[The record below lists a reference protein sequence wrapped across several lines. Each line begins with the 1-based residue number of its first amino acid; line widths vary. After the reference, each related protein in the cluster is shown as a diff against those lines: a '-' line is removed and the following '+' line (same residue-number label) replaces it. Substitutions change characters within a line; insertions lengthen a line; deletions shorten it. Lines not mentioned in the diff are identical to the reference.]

1 MCHTCGKSQCECS
14 ITRYEHHDHNHNQC
28 GVSCGCK
35 KNKCDKSCKPKML
48 DSNHA
53 HKGLDVTFCKQMSET
68 ERKCFDKY
76 GFAKGMDY
84 DSITLKFISIINQL
98 EGKLKEVLENQRLID
113 DNSTSGIKKYYIL
126 SGGSLPVNSP
136 TITLRQF
143 DYCMETTTGTAAGTV
158 IKTYSYDGMAWK
170 LID

>member
-1 MCHTCGKSQCECS
+1 
-14 ITRYEHHDHNHNQC
+14 
-28 GVSCGCK
+28 
-35 KNKCDKSCKPKML
+35 
-48 DSNHA
+48 
-53 HKGLDVTFCKQMSET
+53 
-68 ERKCFDKY
+68 
-76 GFAKGMDY
+76 MDY

-98 EGKLKEVLENQRLID
+98 EWKLKEVLENQRLID

-136 TITLRQF
+136 TITLRKF